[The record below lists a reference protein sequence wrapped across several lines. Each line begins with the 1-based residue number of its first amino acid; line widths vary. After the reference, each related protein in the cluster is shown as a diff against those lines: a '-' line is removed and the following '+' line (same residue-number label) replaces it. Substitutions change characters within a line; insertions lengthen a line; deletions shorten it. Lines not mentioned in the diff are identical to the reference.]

1 MALRIKSSPFP
12 WPMGPLLASPSPTLN
27 PLPLPHSAPVT
38 LAPCLRRLSRCRPTA
53 SSAVLPSLFFVTDL
67 SSDITSVGGLTCLCD
82 LKSLLPWSFYHVT
95 LGLLTCLQFVS
106 SARSHCATSPAPR
119 TAPDKCWL
127 CKPLIIDR
135 GSIRSSVKDTGVKC
149 RAPLMR
155 GGETPSPRMFRGET
169 FQSNRRKFNLMLKR
183 NAMGMWG
190 LADANYHR

>member
-1 MALRIKSSPFP
+1 MYSPTREVTAIRSWSTATTDSLKLQKTLYSNKDPAQPKRKKRTKTKPNPPGIPMALRIKSSPFP

-38 LAPCLRRLSRCRPTA
+38 LAPCLRRLSRCRPPA

-119 TAPDKCWL
+119 TAPDKC
-127 CKPLIIDR
+127 
-135 GSIRSSVKDTGVKC
+135 
-149 RAPLMR
+149 
-155 GGETPSPRMFRGET
+155 
-169 FQSNRRKFNLMLKR
+169 
-183 NAMGMWG
+183 
-190 LADANYHR
+190 